1 MTGPAE
7 HARDADV
14 AAQARADLD
23 ATDRAI
29 AAMESSQRL
38 AVATLVRLWPDAA
51 WLAAGARSAKD
62 YLVAYTGLS
71 FLEARRLA
79 RIAELC
85 TRDERLLAA
94 VVGGSL
100 SLGRAEKLSRA
111 VTDERAPFLDQAVD
125 AFLSISRVDDDG
137 FDGALRYWRDLVDQ
151 ELAPRR
157 VQEHSLTVW
166 RGLFGGGE
174 MHAKLS
180 PVAFEQF
187 LTAIDAFTQ
196 DPDPADAP
204 YQRIL
209 SERRADAAH
218 DMACAAMATGADDGY
233 VDPDDDVSGSDSDD
247 ETLADD
253 DDVEARAE
261 DEAIRAGDTF
271 DGSYPGDTLD
281 EALDPENEGLDELE
295 LLRLRVRKAEAHQR
309 RRAMRQIRS
318 RSGVTVN
325 VLIDLKTLAEART
338 LGDLGDL
345 VMAGDGWN
353 LAKNAAE
360 QMLCDASLVATLF
373 EGKTRVLDT
382 NDAAER
388 FNKRQRRAIAARD
401 RHCVFPGCTR
411 IPRHCDVHHLHE
423 RADGGP
429 TTTANGCLLCRFH
442 HRLLHQHGWK
452 LHRDPS
458 TDRWVATDPHGQEWK
473 GRPTQPA
480 AA

>member
-14 AAQARADLD
+14 AAEARARLD
-23 ATDRAI
+23 EATSRVGVMESAQRSAI
-29 AAMESSQRL
+29 AG
-38 AVATLVRLWPDAA
+38 LVELWPTAA

-85 TRDERLLAA
+85 TRDERLLTA
-94 VVGGSL
+94 VVDGSL

-166 RGLFGGGE
+166 RGLWGGGE

-187 LTAIDAFTQ
+187 LTAINAFTQ

-204 YQRIL
+204 YQRTL

-218 DMACAAMATGADDGY
+218 DIACAAMAAGGDDGY
-233 VDPDDDVSGSDSDD
+233 VDPDDADESGD
-247 ETLADD
+247 EGPAD
-253 DDVEARAE
+253 AATQAE
-261 DEAIRAGDTF
+261 DETIRAGDTF

-281 EALDPENEGLDELE
+281 EALDPANEGLDELE
-295 LLRLRVRKAEAHQR
+295 LLRLRIRKAEAHQR
-309 RRAMRQIRS
+309 RRAMRQIRA

-373 EGKTRVLDT
+373 EGKTRVLDA

-429 TTTANGCLLCRFH
+429 TTVANGCLLCRFH
-442 HRLLHQHGWK
+442 HRLVHQHGWR
-452 LHRDPS
+452 LHREAS

-473 GRPTQPA
+473 GRPTHPA